1 MRIALCLS
9 GYFGSTAD
17 PNSDGAEGF
26 NYIKKTLLD
35 LYNIDVFIHTWD
47 EKREKE
53 IKSLYKKWIKNITV
67 QPQYSFEEEVKLIP
81 DDEFKKNGTTP
92 STPFLTLSQ
101 AYGRKQSLL
110 LKKKYE
116 EENNFKYDCV
126 IYSRFDL
133 GIRDLHAK
141 EMYRCCEIVF
151 STKLDMSYFY
161 TKFWDQLNQGFADMW
176 LYSSSKN
183 MDIYSTY
190 YDKLFEY
197 LKLDSKYINVSR
209 VGWPDSVDHVMGSGN
224 SDEFTNEMLK
234 IKKSYKPLKTY
245 PSNWSFGNNHMLH
258 KWFLMDV
265 GLYNK
270 CGFPIDIK
278 RFNSINTDWVSEN
291 GLDKDL
297 IKLI

>member
-17 PNSDGAEGF
+17 PNSDGAKGF
-26 NYIKKTLLD
+26 KYIKETLLD

-53 IKSLYKKWIKNITV
+53 IKSLYKKWVKDIVV
-67 QPQYSFEEEVKLIP
+67 QSQYSFEEEVKLIP
-81 DDEFKKNGTTP
+81 DEEFKKGGVPP

-116 EENNFKYDCV
+116 KENSFEYDCV

-141 EMYRCCEIVF
+141 EIYRCCEIVF
-151 STKLDMSYFY
+151 SKKLDMTYFY

-183 MDIYSTY
+183 MDTYSTY

-197 LKLDSKYINVSR
+197 LQLESKYVNVSTR
-209 VGWPDSVDHVMGSGN
+209 LGWPDSVDHVMGV
-224 SDEFTNEMLK
+224 DEFSDEMLK
-234 IKKSYKPLKTY
+234 IKKSHSPLKTY
-245 PSNWSFGNNHMLH
+245 PPNWAFGNNHMLH

-265 GLYNK
+265 GLYRK
-270 CGFPIDIK
+270 CRFPIDIK
-278 RFNSINTDWVSEN
+278 RFKSINNDWVTEN
-291 GLDKDL
+291 GFDKNL